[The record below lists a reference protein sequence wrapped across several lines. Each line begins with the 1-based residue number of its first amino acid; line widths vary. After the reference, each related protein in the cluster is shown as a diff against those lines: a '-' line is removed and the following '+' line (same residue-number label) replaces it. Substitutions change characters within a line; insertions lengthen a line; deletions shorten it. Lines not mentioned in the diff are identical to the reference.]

1 VDACVHACIWAGGP
15 SRHHVSACSR
25 ILLIIIVS
33 LGYLRE
39 LAANSLRVPCNVV
52 LHPMRFRAA
61 LLSAVVRERKVAWCT
76 LQPVAAN
83 LTTVVTTDVA
93 NAAVTRQAKEGTKEQ
108 GFTSHSTPNR
118 SFRRRHAPSTCCC
131 YRIHIAIA
139 GAVVDEIACTDGIH
153 DKDFSAAARGDCCGN
168 YCTVNI
174 RVVYICFASWLI
186 CRPSPSPS

>member
-1 VDACVHACIWAGGP
+1 
-15 SRHHVSACSR
+15 
-25 ILLIIIVS
+25 
-33 LGYLRE
+33 
-39 LAANSLRVPCNVV
+39 
-52 LHPMRFRAA
+52 MRFRAA

-118 SFRRRHAPSTCCC
+118 SFLRRHAPSTCCC

-153 DKDFSAAARGDCCGN
+153 DEDFSAAARGDCCGN

-186 CRPSPSPS
+186 CRPSPLSQLTRKQSFVGIRKIRTKLSTAATLE